1 MSVRLKIILGFVVI
15 LVMVSLQSILI
26 ITMNNKKD
34 ALSSEAQTL
43 YRMNVTLKDQII
55 DIKTYQ
61 TDFLNTIIRKLIVPK
76 ETDRQTPTSANIIFA
91 FDEWVDEFIKNPDFQ
106 MLDRTRQDLIKE
118 MKPDIKIMKSA
129 VNDLRETDVEKEN
142 DRMDIYTVRASI
154 SAQNIINSSTEFVK
168 LNSLVLSTKNAKLL
182 EYSKTISM
190 AQYILIA
197 VALLLIMFIIFY
209 SQFLLTPLNWLMEG
223 VSHITKGELSYKVK
237 KRYNDELGKLA
248 DQFNLMSDEIRN
260 YRDHLELLVKQ
271 RTEQLL
277 EAKEEL
283 EKSNENL
290 SVTNRSLEEA
300 RKIMDLDMKI
310 ASNVQSSLYAKMPPH
325 SEEWDIAFYFRP
337 MAGVSGDMYDFY
349 QDNEGNLLGLS
360 LMDVSGHGIASGL
373 ITMIAKSISTRIFTK
388 NYRKP
393 LNKILEAINEELI
406 NELGNIDNYLTGIML
421 KFKGDLIDYVNAGH
435 TELIIRRGDL
445 GRSEIVKTTD
455 NTNYKGLFLGL
466 EAMKTDFS
474 LLTFKMQKDDTLLI
488 FSDCLNESS
497 NAEGEEYGIDR
508 IVNSLNEAPR
518 NDSKNILNH
527 VVTKMYDFTG
537 TDVLTDDLTVICVR
551 RKS

>member
-106 MLDRTRQDLIKE
+106 MLDKTRQDLIKE

-129 VNDLRETDVEKEN
+129 VNDLRETDVEKESE
-142 DRMDIYTVRASI
+142 RMDIYTVRASI
-154 SAQNIINSSTEFVK
+154 SAQNIINRSTEFVK

-300 RKIMDLDMKI
+300 
-310 ASNVQSSLYAKMPPH
+310 
-325 SEEWDIAFYFRP
+325 
-337 MAGVSGDMYDFY
+337 
-349 QDNEGNLLGLS
+349 
-360 LMDVSGHGIASGL
+360 
-373 ITMIAKSISTRIFTK
+373 
-388 NYRKP
+388 
-393 LNKILEAINEELI
+393 
-406 NELGNIDNYLTGIML
+406 
-421 KFKGDLIDYVNAGH
+421 
-435 TELIIRRGDL
+435 
-445 GRSEIVKTTD
+445 
-455 NTNYKGLFLGL
+455 
-466 EAMKTDFS
+466 
-474 LLTFKMQKDDTLLI
+474 
-488 FSDCLNESS
+488 
-497 NAEGEEYGIDR
+497 
-508 IVNSLNEAPR
+508 
-518 NDSKNILNH
+518 
-527 VVTKMYDFTG
+527 
-537 TDVLTDDLTVICVR
+537 
-551 RKS
+551 

>member
-1 MSVRLKIILGFVVI
+1 
-15 LVMVSLQSILI
+15 
-26 ITMNNKKD
+26 
-34 ALSSEAQTL
+34 
-43 YRMNVTLKDQII
+43 
-55 DIKTYQ
+55 
-61 TDFLNTIIRKLIVPK
+61 
-76 ETDRQTPTSANIIFA
+76 
-91 FDEWVDEFIKNPDFQ
+91 
-106 MLDRTRQDLIKE
+106 
-118 MKPDIKIMKSA
+118 
-129 VNDLRETDVEKEN
+129 
-142 DRMDIYTVRASI
+142 
-154 SAQNIINSSTEFVK
+154 
-168 LNSLVLSTKNAKLL
+168 
-182 EYSKTISM
+182 
-190 AQYILIA
+190 
-197 VALLLIMFIIFY
+197 
-209 SQFLLTPLNWLMEG
+209 
-223 VSHITKGELSYKVK
+223 
-237 KRYNDELGKLA
+237 
-248 DQFNLMSDEIRN
+248 
-260 YRDHLELLVKQ
+260 
-271 RTEQLL
+271 
-277 EAKEEL
+277 
-283 EKSNENL
+283 
-290 SVTNRSLEEA
+290 
-300 RKIMDLDMKI
+300 
-310 ASNVQSSLYAKMPPH
+310 
-325 SEEWDIAFYFRP
+325 
-337 MAGVSGDMYDFY
+337 
-349 QDNEGNLLGLS
+349 
-360 LMDVSGHGIASGL
+360 MDVSGHGIASGL

-497 NAEGEEYGIDR
+497 NAEGEEYGIER